1 MPAFLYQT
9 YRNKTLLILEPSAL
23 YQATLSHQACFFIV
37 EVSGEPTD
45 SSSTSLTHTTGDGE
59 GMDVDPHPPTVSS
72 TLNQQEVE
80 SAASAAASA
89 HEELRSLPIFT
100 FSGSNPTSSD
110 QENTSGSENMEVQ
123 STSSLEEP
131 ESTAVAQAPALVA
144 HVRVSADSSS
154 RLAKLLIQF
163 FG

>member
-1 MPAFLYQT
+1 VHYIKPLFHIKLAFL
-9 YRNKTLLILEPSAL
+9 
-23 YQATLSHQACFFIV
+23 IV

-59 GMDVDPHPPTVSS
+59 SMDVDPHPPTILS
-72 TLNQQEVE
+72 TLNQQEVV
-80 SAASAAASA
+80 SAASATASA
-89 HEELRSLPIFT
+89 HEEELRALPIFT
-100 FSGSNPTSSD
+100 FSGSNPASSD

-131 ESTAVAQAPALVA
+131 ESTEVAHAPAVVA

-154 RLAKLLIQF
+154 RLAGSFYQKLNF
-163 FG
+163 